1 MKCLI
6 LRILANFCLLDLVID
21 FSLGWSDS
29 VSLRFHL
36 DDLDL
41 RCVLDSLGRL
51 GPLLSWR
58 MLSLH
63 RHLEDF
69 WAVSLPLGSR
79 LGGHVCPQLVQRF
92 AAGSC
97 LETIFASVL
106 CVLNLLSDFRDVDD
120 LLHHVCFS
128 HVDDLFN
135 DSFRDSGHR
144 NAANNFNDLL
154 RHAIPHALLWYDLHN
169 FDSFLSHLAMV
180 SHDLFNNDALL
191 HSLLRYS
198 PLPPR
203 SSRPGQRN
211 SFRNSLLWNHFEHLL
226 NCLFHC
232 ASSTSVSLIIL
243 SASSSA
249 TCSPTLFFT

>member
-1 MKCLI
+1 MNCWF
-6 LRILANFCLLDLVID
+6 LRNLANFCLLDLVID
-21 FSLGWSDS
+21 FAPGWSDS

-69 WAVSLPLGSR
+69 WAVSLPLSSQ

-106 CVLNLLSDFRDVDD
+106 CVLNLLSDFRD
-120 LLHHVCFS
+120 F
-128 HVDDLFN
+128 
-135 DSFRDSGHR
+135 
-144 NAANNFNDLL
+144 
-154 RHAIPHALLWYDLHN
+154 
-169 FDSFLSHLAMV
+169 
-180 SHDLFNNDALL
+180 
-191 HSLLRYS
+191 
-198 PLPPR
+198 
-203 SSRPGQRN
+203 
-211 SFRNSLLWNHFEHLL
+211 
-226 NCLFHC
+226 
-232 ASSTSVSLIIL
+232 
-243 SASSSA
+243 
-249 TCSPTLFFT
+249 